1 MEYTIQQ
8 VAKMANVS
16 SRTLRYYDEIG
27 LLKPKAIRSSGHR
40 IYGQTELTIL
50 QNILFYRSLHL
61 PLKEIK
67 AIVTNPNFDFEEAL
81 VSHHQQ
87 LVAQRQQIETLITTV
102 EKTLLSMKGELVM
115 TDQEKFEG
123 FKKEL
128 LEKNET
134 LYGEELRTKYSE
146 EEIDASYQKWRHL
159 TAEEIDNIT
168 KIEQELFS
176 LLEILSQSHDY
187 SSKEAQDVFEKHKQ
201 WLKLVAP
208 FYNKEYHLSL
218 AECYLSDE
226 RFSDYY
232 NNRAGKDAARTLT
245 AIIQHYA

>member
-27 LLKPKAIRSSGHR
+27 LLKPRAIRSSGHR

-87 LVAQRQQIETLITTV
+87 LVAQISRRFQ
-102 EKTLLSMKGELVM
+102 
-115 TDQEKFEG
+115 TDSCAD
-123 FKKEL
+123 L
-128 LEKNET
+128 
-134 LYGEELRTKYSE
+134 
-146 EEIDASYQKWRHL
+146 RHL
-159 TAEEIDNIT
+159 CPARVPRCYFLYATVNACG
-168 KIEQELFS
+168 S
-176 LLEILSQSHDY
+176 L
-187 SSKEAQDVFEKHKQ
+187 
-201 WLKLVAP
+201 P
-208 FYNKEYHLSL
+208 
-218 AECYLSDE
+218 
-226 RFSDYY
+226 
-232 NNRAGKDAARTLT
+232 GG
-245 AIIQHYA
+245 